1 MIGLRIGRKYAR
13 ALLAIGKEDGKYRE
27 YAKELEEIDRLL
39 EREED
44 AKLVLTSPR
53 YSRDIQKKILNNI
66 LAKIQFSDTIKSL
79 LNVLVEKRRLQF
91 IGEINLLYRKL
102 LDEFLNIERA
112 KVISAVSLPEE
123 SIGKVR
129 ETLEKMTGKSIIVEV
144 EEDPSIIGGIVAK
157 VGDLVLDGSLRA
169 QLMSLKDTLRGEI

>member
-1 MIGLRIGRKYAR
+1 MIGLRIGKRYAR

-27 YAKELEEIDRLL
+27 YVRELEEIDRLF

-44 AKLVLTSPR
+44 VKVVLTSPR
-53 YSRDIQKKILNNI
+53 YSRDVQKKILNNI
-66 LAKIQFSDTIKSL
+66 LGKIQFSDTIESL
-79 LNVLVEKRRLQF
+79 LNLLIEKRRLQF
-91 IGEINLLYRKL
+91 IGDINLLYKKL

-123 SIGKVR
+123 SVGKIK
-129 ETLEKMTGKSIIVEV
+129 ETLEKVTGKSVIVEL
-144 EEDPSIIGGIVAK
+144 EEDPTIIGGIVAK
-157 VGDLVLDGSLRA
+157 VGDTVLDGSVRT